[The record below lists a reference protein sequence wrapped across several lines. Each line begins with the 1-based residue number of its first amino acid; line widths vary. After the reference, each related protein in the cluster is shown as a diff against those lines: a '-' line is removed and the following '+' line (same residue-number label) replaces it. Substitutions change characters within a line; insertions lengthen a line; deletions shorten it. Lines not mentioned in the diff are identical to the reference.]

1 MLEFLAT
8 QFKQTPSQNLFTTFG
23 LAHIIYV
30 CIIAVLVF
38 FAAYLLDK
46 KTRADKQRA
55 VKILANAAFTVYV
68 LDLAASLIFY
78 KTDINL
84 HKLPFSI
91 CALFAVLIPLAQF
104 SLSFRF
110 MKKVVINLSVV
121 VSFLWFVFP
130 VNLDGS
136 EKAFSYAAIQAFLYH
151 GIIFAWGL
159 LNLVLGEV
167 GISIRKIWKDLL
179 GVIFVVFW
187 LNIGGLLFGGV
198 VQLLNKDNIRL
209 ARYSEGISFLI
220 FFVIFAACLVLYAV
234 FYIVRRLTRNKRHKN
249 GHRRRVMQ
257 QHIPINSAK
266 DISLKRED
274 L

>member
-8 QFKQTPSQNLFTTFG
+8 QFKQTPSQNLFTAFG
-23 LAHIIYV
+23 LAHIIYM

-91 CALFAVLIPLAQF
+91 CALFAVLIPLVQF

-130 VNLDGS
+130 VNLVGS